1 MRHELIATIDLD
13 FLCSVLNIFPLVEGC
28 SWKCPCLCLRG
39 WKPNQRFVGFFEVF
53 IWYSGVGWG
62 GVGWGGVIT
71 YIVRCCEFSC
81 TCITLTYMLRCCKFS
96 CASLHTS
103 CYAAARSL
111 ALPYIPTCYAAASS
125 LALPYIPTCYAA
137 ASSLALPYIL
147 HATLRPCTSIH
158 TVMLRCCKFSCAS
171 LHTSCYAATLHFH
184 TYRHAT
190 LLQVLLHFPTY
201 FMLRCD
207 LALPYIPSCYA
218 AASSL
223 ALPYIRHATLLQVL
237 LHFPAYVHATLL
249 HFLCFPRE
257 FMLSHVWGGVVPY
270 SNWFIFLVIYT
281 YIYKSL
287 GLTFARNPRNSIR
300 DCHLLCCFLACFFA
314 HCEHAKYWY
323 YLRLMAFLRLVPKS
337 PFEGISK
344 ISSVICSVSSR

>member
-1 MRHELIATIDLD
+1 
-13 FLCSVLNIFPLVEGC
+13 
-28 SWKCPCLCLRG
+28 
-39 WKPNQRFVGFFEVF
+39 
-53 IWYSGVGWG
+53 
-62 GVGWGGVIT
+62 
-71 YIVRCCEFSC
+71 
-81 TCITLTYMLRCCKFS
+81 MLRCCKFS

-158 TVMLRCCKFSCAS
+158 TVMLRCCKFSCTS

-201 FMLRCD
+201 VTLRCCKFSCASLHTYMLRC
-207 LALPYIPSCYA
+207 C
-218 AASSL
+218 
-223 ALPYIRHATLLQVL
+223 T
-237 LHFPAYVHATLL
+237 F
-249 HFLCFPRE
+249 CFPRE

-300 DCHLLCCFLACFFA
+300 DCHLLCCFRQAVDTAPCEGVLNFDIPIFFVCA
-314 HCEHAKYWY
+314 
-323 YLRLMAFLRLVPKS
+323 MF
-337 PFEGISK
+337 
-344 ISSVICSVSSR
+344 